1 MKECLHCKKEF
12 EAKTDKRKFCSDS
25 CRVMHHRKHGGKNSL
40 KPFQVQA
47 MYNEMMEAI
56 AQLRGGGLP
65 VKGETPP
72 APTRQEATPP
82 QKEQKTFQQF
92 MNQIPELLYEDEFKA
107 FAREVNAAT
116 HLSEKQRSLLIMNM
130 KQSNL

>member
-25 CRVMHHRKHGGKNSL
+25 CRVMYHRKHGGKNSI

-47 MYNEMMEAI
+47 LYNEMMEV
-56 AQLRGGGLP
+56 LSKLKGGVLP
-65 VKGETPP
+65 EKGETPP
-72 APTRQEATPP
+72 VAAKTEAPLPP
-82 QKEQKTFQQF
+82 KEQKTFQQF

-107 FAREVNAAT
+107 FAKEVNAAT
-116 HLSEKQRSLLIMNM
+116 NLSQKQRDLLILNM